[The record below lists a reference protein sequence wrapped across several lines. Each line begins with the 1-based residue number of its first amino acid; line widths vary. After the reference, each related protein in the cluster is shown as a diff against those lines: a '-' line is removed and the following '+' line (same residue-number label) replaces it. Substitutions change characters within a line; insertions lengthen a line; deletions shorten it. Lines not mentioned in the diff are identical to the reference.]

1 MIYKLRADLNI
12 MKYNDDIDLNIPQNK
27 QKKQQLINNLYDF
40 LRQNKYNL
48 QLEVKPKTEFELLN
62 QQKNN
67 FNKVNIPIEIVKK
80 ENSNKFNNQINLI
93 ANNIAIK
100 LFELNNEKFLAVLN
114 RMNLWGYEI
123 TLEQFILRYYIVIK
137 NDNRLRQFI
146 ILYLSK
152 IIRAV
157 KNIIELQLINR
168 MHQFNFVNK
177 FDKELE
183 NLEYDLAKKVT
194 ELLKVNPKDQEDIL
208 DNPPEFFKDENEVL
222 SFKEQILADLK
233 AKNPELEDQLR
244 DA

>member
-1 MIYKLRADLNI
+1 
-12 MKYNDDIDLNIPQNK
+12 
-27 QKKQQLINNLYDF
+27 
-40 LRQNKYNL
+40 
-48 QLEVKPKTEFELLN
+48 
-62 QQKNN
+62 
-67 FNKVNIPIEIVKK
+67 
-80 ENSNKFNNQINLI
+80 
-93 ANNIAIK
+93 
-100 LFELNNEKFLAVLN
+100 
-114 RMNLWGYEI
+114 MNLWGYEI

-183 NLEYDLAKKVT
+183 NLEYDLAKKET

>member
-1 MIYKLRADLNI
+1 MICKLRADLNI

-27 QKKQQLINNLYDF
+27 QKKQQLINNLYEF
-40 LRQNKYNL
+40 LKQNKYNL

-67 FNKVNIPIEIVKK
+67 LNKVNVPIEIVKK

-100 LFELNNEKFLAVLN
+100 LFELNNKKFLAVLN

-168 MHQFNFVNK
+168 MHQFNFINK

-183 NLEYDLAKKVT
+183 NLEYDLAKKET
-194 ELLKVNPKDQEDIL
+194 ELLKINPKDQEDIL

-244 DA
+244 NA

>member
-67 FNKVNIPIEIVKK
+67 LNKVNIPIEIVKK

-183 NLEYDLAKKVT
+183 NLEYDLAKKEA

-244 DA
+244 NA